1 MCTGM
6 EIALIASLASA
17 AGGTVMQN
25 QAQNNAAK
33 EAANAT
39 MAETARQKKMQEEAD
54 AIFQGSLKKAQPG
67 EQAVD
72 TDIARQRRE
81 AAYTSVVTPGEKI
94 GYAPLT
100 GASSAP
106 QVIQNEFKGAGSRA
120 QAYGTQ
126 QGKARAMLDSYGDND
141 LLNSI
146 FGGRQVRKLSQIG
159 TNMNNSANVLN
170 SEIRA
175 AQSKGTS
182 ALGDLLVNLG
192 KAGISASAGAAFGA
206 PGVANG
212 PPTNIVP
219 SAMSSAGAPASSAF
233 GGFSD
238 ITLGGLY

>member
-1 MCTGM
+1 M

-25 QAQNNAAK
+25 QAQNKAAK

-39 MAETARQKKMQEEAD
+39 MAETARQKKMQEEAN
-54 AIFQGSLKKAQPG
+54 AIFEGSLKKAQPG

-72 TDIARQRRE
+72 TDIARQKRA
-81 AAYTSVVTPGEKI
+81 AAYTSVVTPGENI
-94 GYAPLT
+94 GYAPVS
-100 GASSAP
+100 GGSSAP
-106 QVIQNEFKGAGSRA
+106 QVIQNEFKGAGNRA
-120 QAYGTQ
+120 AAYGKQ
-126 QGKARAMLDSYGDND
+126 QGEARAAIDAYGDNA

-146 FGGRQVRKLSQIG
+146 FGGRQIRKIGQIS

-170 SEIRA
+170 SELA
-175 AQSKGTS
+175 AARSKGTS

-219 SAMSSAGAPASSAF
+219 SAMSSAGGTAADAF
-233 GGFSD
+233 SGFSD